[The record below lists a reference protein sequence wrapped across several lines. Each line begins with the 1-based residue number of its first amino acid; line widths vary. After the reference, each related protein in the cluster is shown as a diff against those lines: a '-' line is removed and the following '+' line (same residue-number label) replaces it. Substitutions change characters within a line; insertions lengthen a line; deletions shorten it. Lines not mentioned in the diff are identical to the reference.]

1 MKNKKEEKERK
12 MNEWKLKWEN
22 ESWNEKKW
30 DWLYDVLRFEFQ
42 IQIRIRVGTLLWS
55 SSNKS
60 HQQ

>member
-1 MKNKKEEKERK
+1 

-42 IQIRIRVGTLLWS
+42 IQIRIRVGTLLW
-55 SSNKS
+55 
-60 HQQ
+60 